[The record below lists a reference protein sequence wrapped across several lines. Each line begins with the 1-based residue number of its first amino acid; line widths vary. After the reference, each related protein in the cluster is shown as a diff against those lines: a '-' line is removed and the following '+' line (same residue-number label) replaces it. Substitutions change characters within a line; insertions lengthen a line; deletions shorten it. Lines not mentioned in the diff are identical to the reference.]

1 MPISLSFSLSLSLSF
16 FLPRTPGL
24 DRDRACVSVLPEF
37 VDSFGFCLAAAY
49 AFRLVCE
56 AFVTVAVRI
65 ARVTRAVR
73 VIARSACARH
83 ACLPRDRTSSSFTCA
98 SRREERRDLSRDEG
112 SPRRAP
118 RGRCD
123 ESRKKL
129 LTRAKR
135 TCVRA
140 CVRVCGCMCTC
151 MFQRLLRMFVVC
163 VCELSQANARCCYIS
178 LEQRSVPVIALRAIS
193 CFAECLFV

>member
-1 MPISLSFSLSLSLSF
+1 
-16 FLPRTPGL
+16 
-24 DRDRACVSVLPEF
+24 
-37 VDSFGFCLAAAY
+37 
-49 AFRLVCE
+49 
-56 AFVTVAVRI
+56 VTVAVRV

-123 ESRKKL
+123 ESGKKL

-135 TCVRA
+135 SARRTCVRA
-140 CVRVCGCMCTC
+140 CVHVGVCVHVCFSGC
-151 MFQRLLRMFVVC
+151 LRMFVVR
-163 VCELSQANARCCYIS
+163 VCELSQTNARCCYIS

-193 CFAECLFV
+193 CFAERLFV